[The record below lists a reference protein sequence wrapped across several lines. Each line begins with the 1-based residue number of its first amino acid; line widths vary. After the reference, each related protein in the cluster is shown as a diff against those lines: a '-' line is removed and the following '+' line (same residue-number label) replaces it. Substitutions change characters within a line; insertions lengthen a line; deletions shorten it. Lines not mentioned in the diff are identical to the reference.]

1 MIKSGREFEATLAA
15 QLIMLAP
22 LAPHFA
28 SECWYRLAS
37 AQNKVDETSETIDWN
52 KDVLEQKWP
61 EVHEDYNL
69 DFTIYV
75 NGEEAKVLK
84 VPRRSL
90 DGMAEEK
97 AMELAFADEDV
108 IKAMNSNSLKHTR
121 FRSYPGCQ
129 ADLYVSVK
137 RPPKKK

>member
-1 MIKSGREFEATLAA
+1 
-15 QLIMLAP
+15 MLAP

-37 AQNKVDETSETIDWN
+37 APNKANDTSETIDWS

-61 EVHEDYNL
+61 EVNMDYNL

-75 NGEEAKVLK
+75 NGEETKVLK
-84 VPRRSL
+84 VPRRTL
-90 DGMAEEK
+90 DGMSEEK
-97 AMELAFADEDV
+97 ALELALADDDV
-108 IKAMNSNSLKHTR
+108 VKAINSNSLKHTR
-121 FRSYPGCQ
+121 FKLYPGCQ
-129 ADLYVSVK
+129 ADFYVSVK